1 MRLHELTLPNNEPFD
16 MKGITN
22 DLEGT
27 QTHKKIIS
35 IVKKYFPVAEVTVIR
50 TPELGE
56 GELSIAAH
64 YDPESDEAGDT
75 AVFIKL
81 LFSKKDPTSYTWSDN
96 NKKYFVNKLKDAL
109 KHEVLHMTQFR
120 NRGFHPGSD
129 GYVGADADNNEDN
142 AQEKEYMSRPD
153 EIEAYAMNIGDEF
166 MRKVG
171 KDGAVDLLR
180 MAKKTAQFK
189 NKVGQFLSPD
199 MSAYFA
205 LFGWDTNHPVIK
217 RLIKKIYQYIQE
229 Q

>member
-1 MRLHELTLPNNEPFD
+1 
-16 MKGITN
+16 
-22 DLEGT
+22 
-27 QTHKKIIS
+27 
-35 IVKKYFPVAEVTVIR
+35 
-50 TPELGE
+50 
-56 GELSIAAH
+56 
-64 YDPESDEAGDT
+64 
-75 AVFIKL
+75 
-81 LFSKKDPTSYTWSDN
+81 
-96 NKKYFVNKLKDAL
+96 
-109 KHEVLHMTQFR
+109 
-120 NRGFHPGSD
+120 
-129 GYVGADADNNEDN
+129 
-142 AQEKEYMSRPD
+142 MSRPD